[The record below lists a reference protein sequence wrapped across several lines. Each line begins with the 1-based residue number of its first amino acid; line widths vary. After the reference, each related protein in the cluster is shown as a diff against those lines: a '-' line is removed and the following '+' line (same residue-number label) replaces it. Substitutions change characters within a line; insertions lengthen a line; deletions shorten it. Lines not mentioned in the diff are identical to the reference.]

1 MNAHDEKVTARLA
14 SLSGGIQAAEWP
26 APAQLRRSAEQSR
39 QRQRLGLAGGGAAVL
54 AAAVVAAATLSPA
67 TPRSRQALAAPV
79 KVATAARIGPATELA
94 ASVSPVP
101 ARAGRAAATAVAAS
115 EQGLTVRLLRLLG
128 HRAGG
133 NLTISPLSLATAL
146 TMLEN
151 GASGTTRSQIATT
164 LGASS
169 IPLARQ
175 DLGWDTLLSSA
186 TAASA
191 GAEFQSADSLWI
203 QRGLPVAKPFLAA
216 QARYF
221 HAGVWQADFVRQL
234 ASTERAMNQW
244 ASQHTGGAIR
254 KIFSPGDLDQTTRLV
269 VANAAHFTAAWQHPF
284 DPAASTKASFIPS
297 QGRPV
302 SAVYMSREL
311 ATGTVTAPGYR
322 AVRLPY
328 AGGRFAAVAIMPVGQ
343 NLTHFTAGLTQ
354 PELSRIIAS
363 TSHGQPNTV
372 FLPRFRTKSSLHL
385 NQTLTALGM
394 PIAFSTAANFSALSP
409 VSLKVQ
415 SAVQRDYLSVG
426 EKGTSASAVTG
437 ISTQVDSL
445 RVGGLWFNHPFLF
458 LITDTATGTVL
469 FASMVRNP
477 AS

>member
-1 MNAHDEKVTARLA
+1 MTGDQKVTARLA
-14 SLSGGIQAAEWP
+14 PLSHGIQAADWP
-26 APAQLRRSAEQSR
+26 TPARLRRSAEQSR

-54 AAAVVAAATLSPA
+54 TAALVAAATLSPA
-67 TPRSRQALAAPV
+67 TPRSRPAQAAPV
-79 KVATAARIGPATELA
+79 KAATAARIGPATELA
-94 ASVSPVP
+94 ARVSSVP
-101 ARAGRAAATAVAAS
+101 ARAGSAAATAVSAA
-115 EQGLTVRLLRLLG
+115 EEGLTVRLLRLLG
-128 HRAGG
+128 HRSAG

-151 GASGTTRSQIATT
+151 GAGGTTRSQIATA

-169 IPLARQ
+169 IPLVRQ
-175 DLGWDTLLSSA
+175 DLGWDNLLSSA
-186 TAASA
+186 TAASP

-203 QRGLPVAKPFLAA
+203 QRGLPVVPQFLAA

-221 HAGVWQADFVRQL
+221 HAGVWQADFVRRL
-234 ASTERAMNQW
+234 AGTERAMNQW

-284 DPAASTKASFIPS
+284 SPANSTQSAFIPDR
-297 QGRPV
+297 GRPV
-302 SAVYMSREL
+302 QALYMSRL
-311 ATGTVTAPGYR
+311 LTTGVVSTAGYQ

-328 AGGRFAAVAIMPVGQ
+328 AGGRFAAVAVMPVGRS
-343 NLTHFTAGLTQ
+343 LTDFTSGLTQ
-354 PELSRIIAS
+354 RELGRIVAS
-363 TSHGQPNTV
+363 TSHGRADAV
-372 FLPRFRTKSSLHL
+372 FLPRFRTSSSLHL
-385 NQTLTALGM
+385 NQTLAALGM
-394 PIAFSTAANFSALSP
+394 PSAFTGAANFSALSP
-409 VSLKVQ
+409 VGLELQ

-426 EKGTSASAVTG
+426 EKGTSAAAVTG
-437 ISTQVDSL
+437 VSAGVSAL

-477 AS
+477 AL